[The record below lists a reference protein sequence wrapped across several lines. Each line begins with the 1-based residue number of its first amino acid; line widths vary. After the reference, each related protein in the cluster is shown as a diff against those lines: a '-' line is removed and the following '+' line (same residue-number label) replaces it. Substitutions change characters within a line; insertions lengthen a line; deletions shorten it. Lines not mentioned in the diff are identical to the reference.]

1 MNALRIADFLFEIGM
16 LKKTP
21 RTGYQF
27 LGSGQEN
34 VAEHSFRAAVIGV
47 VLALHSQAD
56 IGKTALLCL
65 FHDLPEARTGD
76 FNYVNKIYNQ
86 TDERAALR
94 DSLAGTGLEDRI
106 TDCFEEFAAEK
117 SLEARLAHD
126 ADQLDLICNL
136 REQQELGNPQAQK
149 WIECAL
155 RRLRTPVGIE
165 IAQALIKTDP
175 NEWWFGKRSNQWW
188 ITGKNS
194 E

>member
-1 MNALRIADFLFEIGM
+1 MNALRIADFLFEVGM

-27 LGSGQEN
+27 LGSGSEN

-47 VLALHSQAD
+47 VLAVHAKAD
-56 IGKTALLCL
+56 VGKTAMLCL

-86 TDERAALR
+86 ANEHAALH
-94 DSLAGTGLEDRI
+94 DALVGTGLEEKV
-106 TDCFEEFAAEK
+106 TDFFEEFTAQK
-117 SLEARLAHD
+117 SLEAQLAHD

-136 REQQELGNPQAQK
+136 REQQELGNSQAKK
-149 WIECAL
+149 WIECAVK
-155 RRLRTPVGIE
+155 RLHTATGSQ
-165 IAQALIKTDP
+165 IAQALLQTDP
-175 NEWWFGKRSNQWW
+175 NEWWFGKQSNQWW
-188 ITGKNS
+188 VTGKNS